1 MSLEVVAVPGIPEI
15 REGDDLGAAIVSAV
29 GAAGLVVAP
38 GDVLVVASKVV
49 AKAHGLR
56 RYAPRDAVVDDET
69 VRVIAERRTGDRVT
83 RVVESAAGPVMA
95 AAGVD
100 ESNVGADGGVLL
112 LPRDPDAAAARL
124 LAELRSALGCAVD
137 VPLGVVLSD
146 TAGRPWRGGVVDF
159 ALGSAGVTVVEDH
172 RGGVDADGRPLS
184 VTVVAVADE
193 LAAAADLVKAKS
205 GALPVAIVRG
215 LAWATADPGARGAPG
230 APGALGASSL
240 VRTGPGDWFRL
251 GPVEAVR
258 EALGVTPG
266 STDSERIGIRSVG
279 ADPVGER
286 LGRVLRL
293 ALHGLE
299 PDATGTATEGGLT
312 LEASDAYVL
321 GRVVE
326 RAVVAAASEDLALV
340 VTRASATMARLAVS
354 ALR

>member
-1 MSLEVVAVPGIPEI
+1 MSLEVIAVPGIPEI

-56 RYAPRDAVVDDET
+56 RYASRDAVVHDET
-69 VRVIAERRTGDRVT
+69 VRVVAERRTGDRVT

-100 ESNVGADGGVLL
+100 ESNVGADGGVLV
-112 LPRDPDAAAARL
+112 LPRDPDAASARL
-124 LAELRSALGCAVD
+124 LAELRSALGWEVD
-137 VPLGVVLSD
+137 VPFGVVLSD

-159 ALGSAGVTVVEDH
+159 ALGSAGVTVSEDH
-172 RGGVDADGRPLS
+172 RGGFDADGRPLS

-205 GALPVAIVRG
+205 GSLPVAIVRG
-215 LAWATADPGARGAPG
+215 LAWATADPGGRG
-230 APGALGASSL
+230 APGALGASAL

-258 EALGVTPG
+258 EALGVAPG

-279 ADPVGER
+279 ADPVGPPAIVV
-286 LGRVLRL
+286 GPNVQ
-293 ALHGLE
+293 GLVQS
-299 PDATGTATEGGLT
+299 PLTAEDFSTITITE
-312 LEASDAYVL
+312 
-321 GRVVE
+321 
-326 RAVVAAASEDLALV
+326 
-340 VTRASATMARLAVS
+340 
-354 ALR
+354 